1 MLNGYPFDD
10 LVDVRLDFQN
20 GTAYERTSVKDR
32 ILVFQKKFSEATQRF
47 EVCRISNENVS

>member
-10 LVDVRLDFQN
+10 LVDVHLDFQN
-20 GTAYERTSVKDR
+20 ATAYERTSVKDR